1 MLFPFVSFR
10 LSEDQ
15 VKGTVPIVHGLHF
28 QNEHGYSK
36 VQPSP
41 NSLQEGWPAS
51 VRVFARVFVSECNP
65 ASFPQVR
72 LLLNREP
79 GPWGW
84 EGGLGDLINLISEC
98 P

>member
-1 MLFPFVSFR
+1 MDFIFR
-10 LSEDQ
+10 MSTDTPKFSLLQTASRR
-15 VKGTVPIVHGLHF
+15 GGLR
-28 QNEHGYSK
+28 
-36 VQPSP
+36 
-41 NSLQEGWPAS
+41 AS

-84 EGGLGDLINLISEC
+84 EGGLGDLINVISEC